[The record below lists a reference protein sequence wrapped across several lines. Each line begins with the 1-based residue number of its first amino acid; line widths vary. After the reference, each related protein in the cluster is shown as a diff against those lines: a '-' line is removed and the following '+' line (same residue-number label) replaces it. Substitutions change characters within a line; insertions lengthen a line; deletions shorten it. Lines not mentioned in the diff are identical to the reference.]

1 MSVPEGLI
9 KSVRVAGVALKAKDV
24 VSRRAEAAL
33 VAPDGTAGRATVVT
47 TLQSMAVS
55 GEAIAPSVRGPVP
68 LPPSQGD
75 RRVNVSEQLAADRDE
90 ERW

>member
-9 KSVRVAGVALKAKDV
+9 KSVRVAGVARKAKDV

-33 VAPDGTAGRATVVT
+33 VASGGMVGRATAVT
-47 TLQSMAVS
+47 TLQSMAAS
-55 GEAIAPSVRGPVP
+55 GEAIAPSVRGPIPVP
-68 LPPSQGD
+68 PPQGS
-75 RRVNVSEQLAADRDE
+75 RRVNVSDRLVADRDE